1 MHIPQNALIK
11 LPLLYSKPYF
21 RKLLNLKEC
30 NSLQL
35 KILTFNHKIFIN
47 SVLLIQKLTRMLNL
61 FNQNRTGKY
70 AILIFVTPDMMCLT
84 IAGIGI
90 LAAAW
95 FLLIFSPGML
105 SKILTR
111 TSEETFL
118 SNQEITKYSIIFFAP
133 HIISQVTLIFFT
145 SGAVMHLMMAI
156 TIQILIVIPTFSALA
171 KIGQWQPMIKSLYVD
186 LFAEIPEESVNGY
199 GTPYMFWS
207 ASFGILYP
215 MIFISYLFTLRY
227 LALGKIIDL
236 SPIFYNFIQ
245 IMPTF
250 ALLASAYSLWIEI
263 FFFIVTL
270 RKMIWG
276 NWISTLEAM
285 NYYFIQN
292 KIYFAIMR
300 TIHKIVFIYLEFI
313 FYHQEHI
320 AKNTKFPTY
329 HPAMTVSQV
338 ILYLRKRYLQ
348 LYVLLFLA
356 ISLEIIFTQKIQIG
370 LYLLFFFTV
379 VRTIIFILQNHTFV
393 VHWPDSISRSDY
405 LVRNHMNPYLPKD
418 FWELVASETTVMP
431 LGFYW
436 DITDAHN
443 VKLLMLRYEQV
454 QMLQRPFEIMD
465 KNKTRYFKRY
475 ERRIERL
482 CYDSFWR
489 AKASRYHI
497 MHNLRYN
504 YVQKRHVHTESAQIA
519 VNVGKMAATAATAP
533 KVSPGLGSVLGS
545 QLKTHGTTPKPS
557 MPNKS
562 PAYPVEKKT
571 SIELLLER
579 KHVYHA
585 ATGYF
590 QTHHIGQVYLLKDDW
605 RHHYQTACNANAKFS
620 TYELNG
626 FRVPVEQYNRGSM
639 YCNSF
644 PQYQDVLNLL
654 DLQSL
659 LNHPNIRDV
668 TGYDEKYAA
677 LIQLL
682 RQAAPDYLIHLKKA
696 VQPRLV
702 ECNPKIKIPNQWK
715 HNPNGNII
723 SMDKKNYTHY
733 GASPNLVVIT
743 DKKGYLQILKN
754 FFHFYKNHVGI
765 QENWDSF
772 LRQMKE
778 ASGPEAS
785 HIIWADFAPFFGPF
799 HPPLWLEEN
808 FNTNHLNNE
817 GLLLLEQQRLIAA
830 HASDMLDSAGIP
842 NSSQYTQEI
851 ADLRVSP
858 NFLDFLHEIGILK

>member
-1 MHIPQNALIK
+1 MHIPQNALTK

-21 RKLLNLKEC
+21 RKSLNLKEL
-30 NSLQL
+30 NSLK

-111 TSEETFL
+111 TSAETFL
-118 SNQEITKYSIIFFAP
+118 SNQEIGKYAVLFLAP
-133 HIISQVTLIFFT
+133 HILSQGIITIFTFGLI
-145 SGAVMHLMMAI
+145 AHILMAI

-171 KIGQWQPMIKSLYVD
+171 KIGQWQPMIKSLYGD

-270 RKMIWG
+270 RKMIWW

-292 KIYFAIMR
+292 KVYFNIMR
-300 TIHKIVFIYLEFI
+300 TIHKIIYISVEFV
-313 FYHQEHI
+313 FYHQAHA
-320 AKNTKFPTY
+320 AKRPEFPTY
-329 HPAMTVSQV
+329 HPAMTVSQ
-338 ILYLRKRYLQ
+338 IMLYLRKRYLQ
-348 LYVLLFLA
+348 VYAALLLA
-356 ISLEIIFTQKIQIG
+356 IPLEIIFTQKIQIG

-379 VRTIIFILQNHTFV
+379 VRAFLFILHNHTFV

-405 LVRNHMNPYLPKD
+405 LARNHMNPYLPKD

-436 DITDAHN
+436 VITDENQA
-443 VKLLMLRYEQV
+443 KLLIQRYEQV
-454 QMLQRPFEIMD
+454 QEERKPFQLTG
-465 KNKTRYFKRY
+465 KTKARYY
-475 ERRIERL
+475 ERMERF
-482 CYDSFWR
+482 CYDSFW
-489 AKASRYHI
+489 KAHAFGYKI
-497 MHNLRYN
+497 NGLRYN

-533 KVSPGLGSVLGS
+533 KVSPGLGSILGS

-557 MPNKS
+557 MPNKIQ
-562 PAYPVEKKT
+562 AYHHVDKKT
-571 SIELLLER
+571 ATELLLER
-579 KHVYHA
+579 KHVYHG

-590 QTHHIGQVYLLKDDW
+590 QTHPIGQAYLLKDSW
-605 RHHYQTACNANAKFS
+605 SAHYPTACNANAKFS
-620 TYELNG
+620 TYELKG
-626 FRVPVEQYNRGSM
+626 FRVSVEKYNGGSM

-659 LNHPNIRDV
+659 LNHPNIQDV
-668 TGYDEKYAA
+668 TGYEAKYAA
-677 LIQLL
+677 LIHLL
-682 RQAAPDYLIHLKKA
+682 RQSAPDYLIHLKNK
-696 VQPRLV
+696 VQPNLV
-702 ECNPKIKIPNQWK
+702 EYNPKIQIPMRWK
-715 HNPNGNII
+715 YNSEGTVIG
-723 SMDKKNYTHY
+723 MDKKTYAHY
-733 GASPNLVVIT
+733 GAAPNLVVIT
-743 DKKGYLQILKN
+743 DKKGYLQILRN

-765 QENWDSF
+765 PENRDLF
-772 LRQMKE
+772 LQQMQE

-799 HPPLWLEEN
+799 HPPLWLDQN
-808 FNTNHLNNE
+808 FNTIHLNDE
-817 GLLLLEQQRLIAA
+817 GLLVLEKQQLIAA

-842 NSSQYTQEI
+842 NSSQYTQEV